1 MKQQIF
7 SDPFVVLDTET
18 TGVYN
23 HDQLLELAAV
33 CVDEWGEIRSRFSTL
48 IKPDRPVD
56 PKSKAMRVNKI
67 NVDDLERAPSWDTVR
82 IYFDSWIREIPT
94 QKGEVICT
102 AFNQS
107 FDKRMLDNY
116 NFSLHWGMCSRTASN
131 RCMKKAQMQPKNK
144 NGRNRAP
151 SLEEA
156 CAFFEIPYPKNA
168 HRALADAEVTAKVA
182 IQAFLSL
189 QKTDAL

>member
-1 MKQQIF
+1 MKQQVF
-7 SDPFVVLDTET
+7 SAPFVVLDTET

-33 CVDEWGEIRSRFSTL
+33 CIDEWGQVRSRFSTL
-48 IKPDRPVD
+48 IKPNRPVD
-56 PKSKAMRVNKI
+56 PNSKAMRVNKI
-67 NVDDLERAPSWDTVR
+67 SVEDLALAPSWETVR
-82 IYFDSWIREIPT
+82 IYFDSWVRKIPT
-94 QKGEVICT
+94 NDGEVICT

-116 NFSLHWGMCSRTASN
+116 NFSLNWGMCVRTASN
-131 RCMKKAQMQPKNK
+131 RCMKQVKQQPKNK

-156 CAFFEIPYPKNA
+156 CDFFQIPYPKNA

-182 IQAFLSL
+182 IESFLFL
-189 QKTDAL
+189 QRAGAL